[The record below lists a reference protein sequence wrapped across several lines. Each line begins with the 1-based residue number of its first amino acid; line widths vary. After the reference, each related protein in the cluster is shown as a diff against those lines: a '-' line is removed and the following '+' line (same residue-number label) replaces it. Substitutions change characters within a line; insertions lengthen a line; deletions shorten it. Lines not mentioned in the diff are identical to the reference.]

1 MCDAVKEYAREYAK
15 AYAEETR
22 LNAIL
27 ENVRNAM
34 ESFSISF
41 DQAVKALKISEADAA
56 ILAEKI

>member
-1 MCDAVKEYAREYAK
+1 MCDAVKEYAKE
-15 AYAEETR
+15 YAEETR